1 MSGPYKKLRIGYS
14 SGSAR
19 MVNERAIDSS
29 WVRYIAQHAELVP
42 IPPLAFY
49 RLFGGSVE
57 RFVREWPE
65 SLQRMSD
72 GLLELCNHYEVKTL
86 YLNIPVLAPYLFMG
100 RAAGGIDLGFLLIA
114 HSVASEHW
122 LRQWLGIAP
131 FLSERDVLLCS
142 TPSSKE
148 ALCRISPRYRL
159 AKVIPLA
166 IERRDWREIEE
177 ALGRR
182 NGRKLLSIGRL
193 EDVKN
198 IEMLLRM
205 FSALLGVLPDASLT
219 VAGVYTGR
227 DKAQIE
233 SYEALITALVATLEL
248 EQHVMF
254 ANAVEGE
261 EKEAL
266 FSESDLLVNF
276 STDPGETFGY
286 NLLEAKAWGVPA
298 VCVGWNGFRDVVN
311 GGEDGLLVPCEWDGP
326 NPVVDEH
333 QALKAVLSLLM
344 DDGLRMRMSRQ
355 AAASA
360 GRYDN
365 RDIFPAI
372 VREVELA
379 AGSPISEEEPMN
391 VVATM
396 GQSLT
401 QLGKRYRLECLGQ
414 LPFLEQSLLRI
425 VTSPS
430 DTPLT
435 EWMPLVK
442 PIASHYAGRSA
453 YAEH

>member
-1 MSGPYKKLRIGYS
+1 MSGSDKKLRIGYS

-19 MVNERAIDSS
+19 MVNERAIDSN
-29 WVRYIAQHAELVP
+29 WVRYMGQHAELVP
-42 IPPLAFY
+42 IPPLALY

-72 GLLELCNHYEVKTL
+72 GLSELCSHYDVKTL
-86 YLNIPVLAPYLFMG
+86 YLNISALAPYLFMG
-100 RAAGGIDLGFLLIA
+100 RAAGGIDLGFLFIA

-122 LRQWLGIAP
+122 LRQWLAIAP

-142 TPSSKE
+142 TPSSKD
-148 ALCRISPRYRL
+148 ALCRISPRYEL

-166 IERRDWREIEE
+166 IESRAWREVEE

-182 NGRKLLSIGRL
+182 NGRRLLSIGRL

-198 IEMLLRM
+198 IELLLRM
-205 FSALLGVLPDASLT
+205 FAAVLDVLPDASLT
-219 VAGVYTGR
+219 VAGEYTGR

-233 SYEALITALVATLEL
+233 GYEALIRELVASLEL
-248 EQHVMF
+248 DRHVIF

-261 EKEAL
+261 VKEAL
-266 FSESDLLVNF
+266 FAESDLLVNV

-298 VCVGWNGFRDVVN
+298 VCAGWNGFRDVVN
-311 GGEDGLLVPCEWDGP
+311 DGEDGLLVPCEWDGP
-326 NPVVDEH
+326 YPVVDEC
-333 QALKAVLSLLM
+333 QASKAVLTLLM
-344 DDGLRMRMSRQ
+344 DDGLRTRMSRQ
-355 AAASA
+355 AATSA
-360 GRYDN
+360 ERYDN
-365 RDIFPAI
+365 RDIFSAV
-372 VREVELA
+372 VREIELA
-379 AGSPISEEEPMN
+379 AGSAIIEPEQMN

-396 GQSLT
+396 GQSLP
-401 QLGKRYRLECLGQ
+401 QQAKLYRLEHLQQ
-414 LPFLEQSLLRI
+414 LPFHGQSLLRI

-430 DTPLT
+430 ETPLT

-442 PIASHYAGRSA
+442 PIASHYAGRTA

>member
-1 MSGPYKKLRIGYS
+1 MSGSYKKLRIGYS

-19 MVNERAIDSS
+19 MVNERAIDSN
-29 WVRYIAQHAELVP
+29 WVRYMGLHVELVP
-42 IPPLAFY
+42 IPPIALY

-57 RFVREWPE
+57 RFVRDWPE

-72 GLLELCNHYEVKTL
+72 RLLELRNHYGVQTL
-86 YLNIPVLAPYLFMG
+86 YLNIPALAPYLFMG
-100 RAAGGIDLGFLLIA
+100 RTAGGIDLGFLVIA

-148 ALCRISPRYRL
+148 ALCRISPRYEL

-166 IERRDWREIEE
+166 IERRAWSEVEE
-177 ALGRR
+177 SLGRR
-182 NGRKLLSIGRL
+182 NGRRLLSIGRL

-205 FSALLGVLPDASLT
+205 FAAVLDVLPDATLT
-219 VAGVYTGR
+219 VAGGYTGKDR
-227 DKAQIE
+227 AQIVG
-233 SYEALITALVATLEL
+233 YETLITGLVASLEL
-248 EQHVMF
+248 DRHVIF
-254 ANAVEGE
+254 ANSVEGE
-261 EKEAL
+261 AKESL
-266 FSESDLLVNF
+266 FAEADLLVNV

-286 NLLEAKAWGVPA
+286 NLLEAKTWGVPA
-298 VCVGWNGFRDVVN
+298 ICADWNGFRDVVN
-311 GGEDGLLVPCEWDGP
+311 DGEDGLLVPCEWDGP
-326 NPVVDEH
+326 SPVVDEY
-333 QALKAVLSLLM
+333 QASKAVLSLLM
-344 DDGLRMRMSRQ
+344 NDGLRTRMSRQ

-360 GRYDN
+360 ERYDY
-365 RDIFPAI
+365 RDIFPAV
-372 VREVELA
+372 VREVGLA
-379 AGSPISEEEPMN
+379 AGSAISESEQLD
-391 VVATM
+391 VVSMM
-396 GQSLT
+396 GQSLP
-401 QLGKRYRLECLGQ
+401 QLGQLYRPEHLRQ

-430 DTPLT
+430 ETRLSD
-435 EWMPLVK
+435 WMPLVK

>member
-1 MSGPYKKLRIGYS
+1 MSGSYKKLRIGYS

-19 MVNERAIDSS
+19 MVNERAIDSN
-29 WVRYIAQHAELVP
+29 WVRYMGQHAELVP
-42 IPPLAFY
+42 IPPLALY

-57 RFVREWPE
+57 RFVRDWPK
-65 SLQRMSD
+65 SLQRMSE
-72 GLLELCNHYEVKTL
+72 GLLELRNHYDLQTL
-86 YLNIPVLAPYLFMG
+86 YLNIPALAPYLFMG
-100 RAAGGIDLGFLLIA
+100 RTAGGIDLGFLIIA

-166 IERRDWREIEE
+166 IERRDWHEVEDS
-177 ALGRR
+177 LGRR
-182 NGRKLLSIGRL
+182 NGRRLLSIGRL

-198 IEMLLRM
+198 MELLLRT
-205 FSALLGVLPDASLT
+205 FAAVRDVLPDARLT
-219 VAGVYTGR
+219 VAGEYTGR
-227 DKAQIE
+227 NRLQIE
-233 SYEALITALVATLEL
+233 GYKARITELLATLEL
-248 EQHVMF
+248 GEHLFF
-254 ANAVEGE
+254 ANAVEGK

-266 FSESDLLVNF
+266 FSEADLLVNV

-298 VCVGWNGFRDVVN
+298 ICAGWNGFRDVVN
-311 GGEDGLLVPCEWDGP
+311 DGEDGLLVPCEWDGP
-326 NPVVDEH
+326 SPAVDEC
-333 QALKAVLSLLM
+333 QASKAVLSLLM
-344 DDGLRMRMSRQ
+344 DDGLRRRMSRK
-355 AAASA
+355 AVASA
-360 GRYDN
+360 ERYDYRN
-365 RDIFPAI
+365 IFPAV

-379 AGSPISEEEPMN
+379 AESAMSEPEQMN
-391 VVATM
+391 VIAMM
-396 GQSLT
+396 GQSLP
-401 QLGKRYRLECLGQ
+401 QLGRLYQAEHLRK

-425 VTSPS
+425 VTSRS
-430 DTPLT
+430 ETPLT

-442 PIASHYAGRSA
+442 PIASHYAGRNA